1 MQMEIDIVL
10 YNFQKRDNSIK
21 RPDIDGTN
29 MTVVW
34 ESPYDIVNPIISV
47 RGADMS
53 LYNYAYIPQW
63 SRYYWLNTYQRYRD
77 DDHIIIECKC
87 DVLATYRPQIL
98 SQSFFVELSQS
109 NYNSLYN
116 DSRLGVQATILQAKN
131 SVVMPAISEDSCAQY
146 YMEAVGLGTNGSF
159 TNKYII
165 LPDNLG
171 QIAEKALND
180 PDLLKGAYDTYVALL
195 AQNAAAFPD
204 WIDAIT
210 TPFQNTVTGVLA
222 MAVSRGITDEADQKV
237 LLQETLSRFTD
248 WWSDVVSTV
257 QERFKNPWDCIVSI
271 KGLALSSLTNF
282 PTTRLTPVQLGVTN
296 TEVPARALDDTLS
309 NEITCTVAIPWQY
322 TDFRNMSPYT
332 QVNVILPNCDVVQL
346 SSDILFGSQNI
357 TARYRINATS
367 GEVAG
372 YLERDD
378 GCIISDFSFSIATE
392 ISIAY
397 GTKPVPFLSRAG
409 QVLDA
414 VGQTVSGNG
423 AGAANS
429 IIDAI
434 MPQKYNSH
442 CSGITSMC
450 CLLNNKLTVEVIANA
465 TQSPSSLNIIGRPCR
480 QTLALNSVSGF
491 TKCRDAHIVLAA
503 TKPEIDEVDSFLNGG
518 IYIE

>member
-1 MQMEIDIVL
+1 MEIEIIL

-21 RPDIDGTN
+21 RPDVEGTN

-34 ESPYDIVNPIISV
+34 AQPYDIVNPTISV
-47 RGADMS
+47 RGADVS
-53 LYNYAYIPQW
+53 LYNYVHIPQW
-63 SRYYWLNTYQRYRD
+63 GRYYWLNTYQRYRD
-77 DDHIIIECKC
+77 DDHVTIVCKC
-87 DVLATYRPQIL
+87 DVLATYQPQIL

-109 NYNSLYN
+109 NFNSLYN
-116 DSRLGVQATILQAKN
+116 DSRLAAQATILQGKN
-131 SVVMPAISEDSCAQY
+131 SVVMPAISEDSCAQFY
-146 YMEAVGLGTNGSF
+146 VEAVGLGTNGSF
-159 TNKYII
+159 TNKYIV

-180 PDLLKGAYDTYVALL
+180 PDLLQGAYETFIALAGQGQESLAGWIEELAAPFKATLFKSIAIAGEQGLDEDAQQRVAEG
-195 AQNAAAFPD
+195 
-204 WIDAIT
+204 AI
-210 TPFQNTVTGVLA
+210 A
-222 MAVSRGITDEADQKV
+222 
-237 LLQETLSRFTD
+237 RFSD
-248 WWSDVVSTV
+248 WWSDVISTV

-282 PTTRLTPVQLGVTN
+282 PRTRLTPVQLGVTN
-296 TEVPARALDDTLS
+296 TQVPARAMDDVLS

-322 TDFRNMSPYT
+322 TDFRNLSPYT

-346 SSDILFGSQNI
+346 SSDMLFGSQNI

-423 AGAANS
+423 AGAASS
-429 IIDAI
+429 IIGAI

-442 CSGITSMC
+442 SSGITSMC

-491 TKCRDAHIVLAA
+491 TKCRDAHIALAA
-503 TKPEIDEVDSFLNGG
+503 TKPEIDEVDTFLNGG